1 MSTQQYTNDNTLP
14 TTTSNPDDYQQ
25 DPNQT
30 SSGNLRVERTTEDLA
45 NKISATP
52 RSLSSTVSNQGSS
65 TNSSMTEPPSADS
78 NAFFE
83 PDQNDEQTQMSPG
96 ERAKKLEKEMKDT
109 DINRQRD
116 TQGGALFL

>member
-14 TTTSNPDDYQQ
+14 ATTSSPDDYQQ

-30 SSGNLRVERTTEDLA
+30 SSGNLRVERTTDDLA

-65 TNSSMTEPPSADS
+65 TNSSTTEPPSADS

-83 PDQNDEQTQMSPG
+83 PDQSNEQAQMSPG
-96 ERAKKLEKEMKDT
+96 ERAKKLEEEMKNT
-109 DINRQRD
+109 DIDRQRD
-116 TQGGALFL
+116 SQGGALFL

>member
-30 SSGNLRVERTTEDLA
+30 SSGNPRVERTTDDLA

-65 TNSSMTEPPSADS
+65 TDSSTTEPPSADS

-83 PDQNDEQTQMSPG
+83 PDQNNEQTQMSPG

-116 TQGGALFL
+116 SQGGALFL